1 METNAATQVKGRSLT
16 EFLCVIVLQRPRPR
30 RSHALRSP
38 RARSNGSKGNPA
50 INCCG
55 AAAAAIDVDAVVVVV
70 VVVVDAVVFVS
81 VIVKT

>member
-55 AAAAAIDVDAVVVVV
+55 AAAAIDVDAVVVVV
-70 VVVVDAVVFVS
+70 VVVVVAVVFVS
-81 VIVKT
+81 AIVKT

>member
-1 METNAATQVKGRSLT
+1 MDTKAAPQVKGRSAT
-16 EFLCVIVLQRPRPR
+16 EFLRVKVLQRPRPR

-55 AAAAAIDVDAVVVVV
+55 AAAAIDVDAVVVVV
-70 VVVVDAVVFVS
+70 VVVVVVAVVFVLFAC
-81 VIVKT
+81 